1 MNKGIRRSG
10 KVTTS
15 RFLVQAMTKGCM
27 VTLNEPG
34 NSIDAVMKRIRKNKL
49 RSVRECKMFLF
60 YNRSTG
66 KLVTM
71 RFN

>member
-1 MNKGIRRSG
+1 
-10 KVTTS
+10 
-15 RFLVQAMTKGCM
+15 MTKGCM